1 MEREFGPIR
10 RPMYTRPAA
19 QRTEETGVTL
29 RTRRETL
36 VVDGYNLIFSWDELR
51 ALAEGSLDSA
61 RSRLTEILIS
71 YHGFTGSELILVFDG
86 YAKAGNPGEKELLPG
101 VRVVYT
107 KENETADQYI
117 ERLLHDIGKN
127 AAVRVVTSD
136 NLIRLSAL
144 GSGIRRTGARE
155 FGSEV
160 DWAMGQIAELV
171 QRTARGS
178 HMTRLADARPG
189 GEKKED

>member
-1 MEREFGPIR
+1 M
-10 RPMYTRPAA
+10 
-19 QRTEETGVTL
+19 
-29 RTRRETL
+29 
-36 VVDGYNLIFSWDELR
+36 
-51 ALAEGSLDSA
+51 
-61 RSRLTEILIS
+61 
-71 YHGFTGSELILVFDG
+71 
-86 YAKAGNPGEKELLPG
+86 
-101 VRVVYT
+101 VYT